1 MLAITALMEGSANA
15 ACKSLALLAGG
26 APITRVVGYSTGTS
40 PNSSLSLS
48 SPSSKGSGNRPG
60 RPADGDTTATASPGP
75 GLGGYRNTRVILRSR
90 EAKTGPLRSAFSRQS
105 GFIPCTLGAME
116 SWSIARALASGT
128 VPADRINDHFLAVLR
143 MVRVSRI
150 PFGIMIVNF

>member
-1 MLAITALMEGSANA
+1 
-15 ACKSLALLAGG
+15 
-26 APITRVVGYSTGTS
+26 
-40 PNSSLSLS
+40 
-48 SPSSKGSGNRPG
+48 
-60 RPADGDTTATASPGP
+60 
-75 GLGGYRNTRVILRSR
+75 
-90 EAKTGPLRSAFSRQS
+90 
-105 GFIPCTLGAME
+105 ME